1 MNNIANSQSNVS
13 VYTYLT
19 QVQALFSQYIQIKTQ
34 LNLLDRNLENSTVAF
49 NTFPTQQTL
58 LSIENNW
65 NQKLLFMRQL
75 PQIINNIA
83 VNLVEATKLALNSM
97 QMNIATNNKIGIV
110 LNDNAISSICS
121 IIEQNIQQLFIKEL
135 YRQLCINQN
144 IPMQLSDIEIRARVN
159 QVSIPNFDRLKAI
172 INGY

>member
-1 MNNIANSQSNVS
+1 MNSIANSQSNVS

-49 NTFPTQQTL
+49 NTFPTQQNL
-58 LSIENNW
+58 LSIENSW

-75 PQIINNIA
+75 PQIVNNIA
-83 VNLVEATKLALNSM
+83 ACLVDATKLVLVSL
-97 QMNIATNNKIGIV
+97 QMNISANNKIGIV

-135 YRQLCINQN
+135 YRQQCISQN

-159 QVSIPNFDRLKAI
+159 QISIPNFDRLKVI